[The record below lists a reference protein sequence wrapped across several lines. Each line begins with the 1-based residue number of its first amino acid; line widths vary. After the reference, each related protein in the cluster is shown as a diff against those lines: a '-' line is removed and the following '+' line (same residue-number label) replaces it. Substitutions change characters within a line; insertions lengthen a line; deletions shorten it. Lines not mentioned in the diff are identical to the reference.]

1 MNFNYY
7 RKITK
12 KSPPYIKMSSFKIRV
27 ILEIL
32 LNSIVC
38 FLQFSYFAIR
48 DRLIIKVDL
57 FSQFYGSL
65 EFWIHLSP
73 LSNSPL
79 RTYMFN
85 CFTWISLIQHSL
97 QSLKSYIHIY
107 NKYIFITFFKRFC
120 LLNPVREFLILWR
133 GTIVLN
139 FTPRNI
145 CSCSKK

>member
-1 MNFNYY
+1 MRIDCNHLALTMLFGKNATAAVDISCYY
-7 RKITK
+7 
-12 KSPPYIKMSSFKIRV
+12 YYYYYSSHY
-27 ILEIL
+27 
-32 LNSIVC
+32 S
-38 FLQFSYFAIR
+38 
-48 DRLIIKVDL
+48 KV
-57 FSQFYGSL
+57 YSL

-107 NKYIFITFFKRFC
+107 NKYIFITFFKRLC